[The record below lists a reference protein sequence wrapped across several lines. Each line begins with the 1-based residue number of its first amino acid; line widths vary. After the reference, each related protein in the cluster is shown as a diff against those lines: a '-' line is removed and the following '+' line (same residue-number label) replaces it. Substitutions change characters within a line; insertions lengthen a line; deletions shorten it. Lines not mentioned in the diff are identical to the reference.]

1 MKRKNA
7 LSILLLV
14 PLLLIVSGCETVAKF
29 DEVATGSGGF
39 GGGTSSSINFSGIS
53 SIDQI
58 TDATARLNWTNHADA
73 AAYEIYNVTSGTTFV
88 ATVMAPATS
97 YDLSGLNFSTAYE
110 YRVRAKDSEGNLDSN
125 TNDVSFTTNL
135 APNPPSGLALQDPT
149 TTPNFD
155 DTPTIRISGVK
166 NGDTIKLFT
175 DSSCS
180 TQVGSVVASG
190 TTADITTSSLA
201 AAAYTFH
208 ANATNSGS
216 NASTCSSATV
226 SYTVELCPTG
236 YVAVPENTTL
246 GVSAFC
252 VMQYEAKNDGSGNAI
267 SQAAGAPWVS
277 INQTDSKTECTS
289 LGANYDLISNPEW
302 ITIAYNVEAQDANW
316 SSGTVGSGCLFRGNN
331 GTADACGYNGADPE
345 SGTGR
350 DTKARLTLSNG
361 EEIWDLAGNVW
372 EWTDWSLGG
381 GLTSGPTSCTGAWTE
396 LPDVACGALAA
407 ADYMPDNPSS
417 QTASTYNSGFGLG
430 QLYGGSGG
438 AALRGGAWYNGTD
451 AGAFALSLSV
461 ASAYTNTGFGFRC
474 VFRPQLCA
482 SLKILSKLENFFVGR
497 QLVYWIL
504 VIGTFFLSPSLQNF
518 MGTFFKQESPP
529 SLRRS
534 ERKIF
539 INNSEI
545 SENLNYI

>member
-1 MKRKNA
+1 MNNRRN
-7 LSILLLV
+7 IIFTLLFFMLV
-14 PLLLIVSGCETVAKF
+14 LTGCEGIGTADFGDVANG
-29 DEVATGSGGF
+29 ANGGSAS
-39 GGGTSSSINFSGIS
+39 GGTSSDLTFSGID
-53 SIDQI
+53 SINQI

-73 AAYEIYNVTSGTTFV
+73 VAYEIYNVTSGTSFI

-97 YDLSGLNFSTAYE
+97 YDLTGLNPSTAYE
-110 YRVRAKDSEGNLDSN
+110 YRVRAKDGEGNNDSN

-135 APNPPSGLALQDPT
+135 APDPPSGLALQEPT

-155 DTPTIRISGVK
+155 DNTPTIRISGVK

-180 TQVGSVVASG
+180 SQVGSAVASG
-190 TTADITTSSLA
+190 TTVDITTSSLA

-208 ANATNSGS
+208 ANATNSSS

-252 VMQYEAKNDGSGNAI
+252 VMQYEAKDDGSGNAI
-267 SQAAGAPWVS
+267 SQAGGAPWVS
-277 INQTDSKTECTS
+277 INQTNSKTECTS
-289 LGANYDLISNPEW
+289 LGAKYDLISNPEW
-302 ITIAYNVEAQDANW
+302 ITITYNVEAQDANW

-350 DTKARLTLSNG
+350 DTKAKHVLSNG

-372 EWTDWSLGG
+372 EWVDWSLGG
-381 GLTSGPTSCTGAWTE
+381 GLTSGPISCTAAWTE

-407 ADYMPDNPSS
+407 ADYMPDNPSG
-417 QTASTYNSGFGLG
+417 QTASTYNAGFGLG
-430 QLYGGSGG
+430 RLYGGAGG
-438 AALRGGAWYNGTD
+438 ATLRGGRWNNGTI
-451 AGAFALSLSV
+451 AGAFTLALNYAPSHTGTSV
-461 ASAYTNTGFGFRC
+461 GFRC
-474 VFRPQLCA
+474 VYRP
-482 SLKILSKLENFFVGR
+482 
-497 QLVYWIL
+497 
-504 VIGTFFLSPSLQNF
+504 
-518 MGTFFKQESPP
+518 
-529 SLRRS
+529 
-534 ERKIF
+534 
-539 INNSEI
+539 
-545 SENLNYI
+545 